1 MIDPVL
7 YTIQL
12 GNFQFSIYWYGVIVV
27 ASILIG
33 TWIASLELRR
43 RGGNPDYLW
52 DGLVWAIPAG
62 LIGARLWYVVTD
74 ILGGDSRYL
83 QDPLSIVKIHEGGL
97 HFYGA
102 VLFGALAFYLYARRH
117 KLDMWLVLD
126 SAAPGLLIGQGTAR
140 IANFINQELYGPPT
154 SLPWGIPIDATH
166 RISPYYQLDL
176 YPEAT
181 TRFHPAFAYE
191 MLYNYLAAGFLMWFW
206 RRNEA
211 KMRPGAVFAGWLI
224 LAGIGRQIIEF
235 YRPDQPRLPGT
246 EISYSRI
253 TAALMILVGVLLLL
267 IKYEVIHLPFL
278 KPPRTEY
285 TFPPTPVESQEE
297 SEENESEEQSDTT
310 SEAQA

>member
-7 YTIQL
+7 FTIRL

-33 TWIASLELRR
+33 TWIASLEMKR

-62 LIGARLWYVVTD
+62 LIGARLWYVATD
-74 ILGGDSRYL
+74 ILGGNSRYL
-83 QDPLSIVKIHEGGL
+83 QDPLSILKIHEGGL

-102 VLFGALAFYLYARRH
+102 VLFGALAFYLFARRN
-117 KLDMWLVLD
+117 KLDMWLILD
-126 SAAPGLLIGQGTAR
+126 SVAPALLIGQGTAR
-140 IANFINQELYGPPT
+140 IANYINQELYGPPT
-154 SLPWGIPIDATH
+154 SLPWGIPIAATH
-166 RISPYYQLDL
+166 RLPPYHQLDL

-211 KMRPGAVFAGWLI
+211 KMRPGAAFAGWLI

-246 EISYSRI
+246 DISYSRI
-253 TAALMILVGVLLLL
+253 AAALMILAGVLLLL
-267 IKYEVIHLPFL
+267 IEYEVIRLPTL
-278 KPPRTEY
+278 NPPRTEY
-285 TFPPTPVESQEE
+285 TFPPPPAE
-297 SEENESEEQSDTT
+297 SEDEDAEEEQQEKND
-310 SEAQA
+310 